1 MKLKRYLTF
10 ITENNSD
17 IVLEYY
23 CFDWDDNLLTMPT
36 LILMDHRVDDK
47 WVFNPVSTEHF
58 AEIRSDK
65 ENWRPSQ
72 EVPNAYIEFS
82 DDGSRGES
90 AFLEDLKT
98 AIGGSVSP
106 QDPVKK
112 SPSWNT
118 FIKCIVNGSLF
129 SIITARAHKPE
140 TLRKG
145 VEWIIDNYLSFE
157 QKKEM
162 YNNCLA
168 FYYIF
173 GVPGRFEPTFDN
185 ISKHPLISKWL
196 DQCGFYGVSYKG
208 FIEKHKSGGAE
219 SPEVGKE
226 IALREFV
233 DRVARFAQQLGVKFK
248 LGVSDDD
255 RKNYLHLTSVLSEL
269 KKIYPEGEFTGIFTG
284 GGQYQKND
292 ISDERKLE
300 STHTTQAPG
309 MASSVMSFTS
319 FNNMASRL
327 FPSNT
332 QDNDPVAN
340 THRMATD
347 YITKQSK
354 EWTKNIRSRRKKKQ
368 KKQL

>member
-1 MKLKRYLTF
+1 VKLKRYLTF
-10 ITENNSD
+10 ISENSSE

-23 CFDWDDNLLTMPT
+23 CFDWDDNLLSMPT
-36 LILMDHRVDDK
+36 KINMEHKVGDK

-65 ENWRPSQ
+65 ENWRPAQ
-72 EVPNAYIEFS
+72 GAFIEFS
-82 DDGSRGES
+82 DDGPRGDS
-90 AFLEDLKT
+90 AFLEDMMT
-98 AIGGSVSP
+98 AIGGAKSP
-106 QDPVKK
+106 QEPLKK
-112 SPSWNT
+112 APSWNK
-118 FIKCIVNGSLF
+118 FIQCLENGSLF

-145 VEWIIDNYLSFE
+145 VEWIIDNYLSYE
-157 QKKEM
+157 QKRNM
-162 YNNCLA
+162 YNNCLS

-173 GVPGRFEPTFDN
+173 GGPGKFQPSYEN
-185 ISKHPLISKWL
+185 ISQHPLIAGWL
-196 DQCGFYGVSYKG
+196 DHCEYYGVSYKG

-219 SPEVGKE
+219 SPEIGKE
-226 IALREFV
+226 IALKEFISK
-233 DRVARFAQQLGVKFK
+233 AASFANQLGVKFK
-248 LGVSDDD
+248 AGMSDDD
-255 RKNYLHLTSVLSEL
+255 MKNVMHMTSVLSEL
-269 KKIYPEGEFTGIFTG
+269 KQMYPEAEFTMIDTSKG
-284 GGQYQKND
+284 GYQKTD
-292 ISDERKLE
+292 IQQLNVQNE

-327 FPSNT
+327 FPANT

-354 EWTKNIRSRRKKKQ
+354 EWTKNIRPRRKKKQ

>member
-10 ITENNSD
+10 IGENNSE

-23 CFDWDDNLLTMPT
+23 CFDWDDNLLSMPT
-36 LILMDHRVDDK
+36 KINMEHKVGDE

-58 AEIRSDK
+58 AGIRSDK
-65 ENWRPSQ
+65 ENWRPAQ
-72 EVPNAYIEFS
+72 GAFIEFS
-82 DDGSRGES
+82 DDGPRGDS
-90 AFLEDLKT
+90 AFLQDMES
-98 AIGGSVSP
+98 AIGGAKSP
-106 QDPVKK
+106 QDPQKK
-112 SPSWNT
+112 APSWDK
-118 FIKCIVNGSLF
+118 FIQCLENGSLF

-145 VEWIIDNYLSFE
+145 VEWIIDNYLSYD
-157 QKKEM
+157 QKRNM
-162 YNNCLA
+162 YNNCLS

-173 GVPGRFEPTFDN
+173 GGPGKFQPTYEN
-185 ISKHPLISKWL
+185 ISQHPLISGWL
-196 DQCGFYGVSYKG
+196 DQCEYYGVSYKG

-226 IALREFV
+226 IALKEFIAKAASFSNQIGV
-233 DRVARFAQQLGVKFK
+233 RFKAGM
-248 LGVSDDD
+248 SDDD
-255 RKNYLHLTSVLSEL
+255 MKNVLHMTTVLSEL
-269 KKIYPEGEFTGIFTG
+269 KKMYPEAEFTMIDTSKG
-284 GGQYQKND
+284 GYQKTD
-292 ISDERKLE
+292 ILPVIQSE

-309 MASSVMSFTS
+309 MASSIMPFTS

-327 FPSNT
+327 FPANT

-340 THRMATD
+340 SHRMATD

-354 EWTKNIRSRRKKKQ
+354 EWTKRITPRRKKKN